1 MALGFIEETS
11 GGSTDILPI
20 VKFSAQSGDFIR
32 QESVPDASGQ
42 YVKQLDELPLPL
54 RLAFDFENI
63 EVGYV
68 SFQNGVDFRLVK
80 LGEPMPAKPDEGDF
94 KQVFRM
100 RVANKDVGLCEFSH
114 SAKTVRNKMN
124 SLHDEY
130 LSGKAEHPGKVPVVE
145 ISSLETIV
153 VPTQQSDLR
162 FKVPNWSIV
171 DWIDRPAIMSG
182 TAPEQV
188 SAPSPTPAVN
198 TGEEKPLF

>member
-1 MALGFIEETS
+1 MALGFIDETS

-42 YVKQLDELPLPL
+42 YVKQLDELKLPL
-54 RLAFDFENI
+54 RLAFDFEGI
-63 EVGYV
+63 EVGFV

-80 LGEPMPAKPDEGDF
+80 LGEPMPEKPNDDY
-94 KQVFRM
+94 KQVFRI

-114 SAKTVRNKMN
+114 SAKTVRNRMN
-124 SLHDEY
+124 DLHDQY
-130 LSGKAEHPGKVPVVE
+130 LRGKAENAGKVPVVE
-145 ISSLETIV
+145 IAELETIV

-188 SAPSPTPAVN
+188 SAPSPAPAVN